1 MSSLNVSLL
10 NALVYVTVDPAVPF
24 SVTSRD
30 SGRHHFLCPLLYTR
44 LPPWP
49 MLPSSPTRKL
59 ASSILFPSFTWPCW
73 PFLGWIWRGAPPRPG
88 TSLHP
93 SEPHT
98 QSQSKAKAVLRNFRS
113 MRCLGMDKT
122 QRLTY
127 TCCLSYTLCYA
138 PTSLCLKS
146 TTPSVTE
153 ALPGTIK
160 AGNERRGNQKE
171 PQGLLGKETLF

>member
-1 MSSLNVSLL
+1 MPWFMWLQILQCPFLSFPGTQADSTSC
-10 NALVYVTVDPAVPF
+10 ALCYT
-24 SVTSRD
+24 
-30 SGRHHFLCPLLYTR
+30 HFYHRGPCCLP
-44 LPPWP
+44 LPPGSWLLQSFF
-49 MLPSSPTRKL
+49 LPSPDHAGL
-59 ASSILFPSFTWPCW
+59 SSAEFDAVHLQG
-73 PFLGWIWRGAPPRPG
+73 LD
-88 TSLHP
+88 HP
-93 SEPHT
+93 SIPQSLT
-98 QSQSKAKAVLRNFRS
+98 QSQSKAKAVLRNFRC

-122 QRLTY
+122 QRFTY

-138 PTSLCLKS
+138 PLSLFLKP